1 MNVKPHSINPVAT
14 GLQRKPFSLIVIA
27 GLFSIGVLSLIQ
39 ENNAAESNAI
49 AQTVSIAAPTQ
60 FAIQSLSIT
69 GTNTGTTTIVLD
81 DFILNVQFTF
91 EAHPDSYGIPGSEYT
106 AVEITELKEINI
118 TTTSG
123 DAFSDFTDAND
134 HYNINQLITAYIE
147 KNNLVEV
154 VS

>member
-14 GLQRKPFSLIVIA
+14 GLQRKPFSLIIIV

-49 AQTVSIAAPTQ
+49 AQTVNIAPAEFSIQA
-60 FAIQSLSIT
+60 LSIT
-69 GTNTGTTTIVLD
+69 GASTGTAVINLD
-81 DFILNVQFTF
+81 DFILNMQFTF
-91 EAHPDSYGIPGSEYT
+91 EAHPDSYGVPGSEYT
-106 AVEITELKEINI
+106 AVEITELKEIKI

-147 KNNLVEV
+147 KNSLVEV
-154 VS
+154 A